1 MLFPPA
7 CAGCDAPGEAALC
20 ARCAA
25 RLPRIPRDACVLCQE
40 ASAAEARGRCAR
52 CARRASPL
60 DACIAGTWFAEEPA
74 AWIRHYKYPPRGLVG
89 SGRDRARLRAL
100 AAESL
105 GWRALATPSC
115 VVPVP
120 LHAARLRQRGFN
132 PAASLA
138 RDLAGASGAPL
149 AFALTRV
156 RDTPS
161 QTGLGRAGRRA
172 NVRGAFRVSGSHGAC
187 VWLVD
192 DVVTTGATL
201 EECARVLRAAGAQQ
215 VVALC
220 AARTPAGIPPREVV
234 V

>member
-1 MLFPPA
+1 M
-7 CAGCDAPGEAALC
+7 
-20 ARCAA
+20 
-25 RLPRIPRDACVLCQE
+25 LCQQVSSTE
-40 ASAAEARGRCAR
+40 VRGRCTR
-52 CARRASPL
+52 CALRTSPL
-60 DACIAGTWFAEEPA
+60 DACIAGTWFADEPA
-74 AWIRHYKYPPRGLVG
+74 AWIRHYKYPPRGIAG

-105 GWRALATPSC
+105 GWQVLAKPSC

-120 LHAARLRQRGFN
+120 LHSARLRLRGFN

-138 RDLAGASGAPL
+138 RDLARASGAPL
-149 AFALTRV
+149 AFTLARV

-172 NVRGAFRVSGSHGAC
+172 NVRGAFRVSAKSDFRSRARSAAC

-201 EECARVLRAAGAQQ
+201 EECARVLRAAGAER

-220 AARTPAGIPPREVV
+220 AARTPAG
-234 V
+234 